1 MLKLLN
7 QELLWQSGH
16 CLNHHILAQLQISKC
31 SVPIQ
36 GSYLPLT
43 NYEQC
48 EKEAA
53 NGPFIKQFNPWIIRH
68 KKAFLV
74 VQPQPLF
81 SHSFSVNFYII
92 ANISCDS

>member
-1 MLKLLN
+1 M
-7 QELLWQSGH
+7 
-16 CLNHHILAQLQISKC
+16 
-31 SVPIQ
+31 PIQ

-48 EKEAA
+48 EKDAA
-53 NGPFIKQFNPWIIRH
+53 NGPFIKQLNPWIFRH
-68 KKAFLV
+68 KTLFVEYSLSVLV

-81 SHSFSVNFYII
+81 SHSFSVNCYII